1 MSLRIAATTDFHEGQ
16 KEGDD
21 RAAATAVKPV
31 CKEGMDTCG
40 KELVYNMGK
49 VGKNVSRGGR
59 EWLVEE
65 RREERRNGPQGKWKG
80 RRQSALELWVDM
92 AKLQQYVWEMG
103 TTAWLRW
110 MKRKWTYC
118 GRSTKTLRK
127 RMREESDTRRC

>member
-49 VGKNVSRGGR
+49 GGNNVSRGGR
-59 EWLVEE
+59 EC
-65 RREERRNGPQGKWKG
+65 
-80 RRQSALELWVDM
+80 
-92 AKLQQYVWEMG
+92 
-103 TTAWLRW
+103 WLRKGG
-110 MKRKWTYC
+110 KRGGTGHKESGKGDGRVCWNC
-118 GRSTKTLRK
+118 G
-127 RMREESDTRRC
+127 